1 MAGAGEERSGIM
13 VNEQSSREAIARQIE
28 AIRRLM
34 MELGVAYGLADQR
47 VLSAS
52 RELDALIVCYHRL
65 AKG

>member
-1 MAGAGEERSGIM
+1 M

-34 MELGVAYGLADQR
+34 TELGVAYGLADQR

-65 AKG
+65 AKS